1 MKVFAGYFMDG
12 DSNENPSTVHVC
24 TSEKELV
31 DKLVDDMD
39 DMDECQTL
47 DELEEKLQEAI
58 DNDELNSYSHI
69 SYTITEL

>member
-31 DKLVDDMD
+31 DKLVEDIGEPL
-39 DMDECQTL
+39 ECNTL
-47 DELEEKLQEAI
+47 DELADKLQELI

-69 SYTITEL
+69 SHSTTEL